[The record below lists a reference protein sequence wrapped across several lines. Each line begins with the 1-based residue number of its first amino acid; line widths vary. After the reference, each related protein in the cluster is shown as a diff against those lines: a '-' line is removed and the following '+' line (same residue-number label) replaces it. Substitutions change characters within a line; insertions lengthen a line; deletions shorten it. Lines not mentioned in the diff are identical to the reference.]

1 MIYIM
6 KPSGK
11 IEGCAIGVCVC
22 ACGGRGVGEDP
33 SALCQMNLCCVPL
46 KGVNIVKLTT
56 I

>member
-33 SALCQMNLCCVPL
+33 SAVPNEFMLCPA
-46 KGVNIVKLTT
+46 
-56 I
+56 

>member
-22 ACGGRGVGEDP
+22 VRVGGGVWKKTQ
-33 SALCQMNLCCVPL
+33 ARCA
-46 KGVNIVKLTT
+46 K
-56 I
+56 